1 MITGFTRS
9 FAQRI
14 PNGERREY
22 LKPIMFSGGVGQ
34 LDDRHLHKG
43 QPEKDMLVVKVG
55 GPAYRIGLGGGAASS
70 RMQDASQA
78 ALDFDAVQRGDAEME
93 NKMNRVIRAAIEC
106 RDTNPIVSIHD
117 QGAGGNGNVL
127 KEISAPNGAEIDIR
141 NMVVGD
147 PTMSVKELW
156 GAELQEND
164 AMLIR
169 EKDRAFLEAVGEREN
184 VPVMVMGKITDTGR
198 MVVKDSKTGETA
210 VDLDLELVLGE
221 LPKKT
226 FVDHH
231 VPVVLKPLVLPEQLT
246 VMQAL
251 DRVLRLLSVGSK
263 RFLTSKVDR
272 WMMGLIARQQ
282 CCGPLHLPLSDVA
295 VFAQS
300 PFSTTGC
307 ATAIGEQPVKGLID
321 PAAMG
326 RLTVGEACT
335 NLVWAAIT
343 DIEDVKCSGNWMWAS
358 KLEGEGAAMY
368 DCCEAMGK
376 AMLELDKA
384 ARTRC
389 PWRRRW
395 ARRW

>member
-14 PNGERREY
+14 SNSDILNGDLPNGERREY
-22 LKPIMFSGGVGQ
+22 LKSMLFSGGVGQ

-43 QPEKDMLVVKVG
+43 QLEKDMLVVKVG
-55 GPAYRIGLGGGAASS
+55 GSAYRIGLGGGAASS
-70 RMQDASQA
+70 RMQDAWQA
-78 ALDFDAVQRGDAEME
+78 ALDFEALQRGDAEME
-93 NKMNRVIRAAIEC
+93 NKMNRVIRAAIE
-106 RDTNPIVSIHD
+106 RRGENPIVSIHD

-127 KEISAPNGAEIDIR
+127 KEISVPNGAEIDIR

-156 GAELQEND
+156 GAEFQEND

-231 VPVVLKPLVLPEQLT
+231 VPAVLKPLVLPEQLT

-251 DRVLRLLSVGSK
+251 DRVLCLLSMGSK
-263 RFLTSKVDR
+263 RFLWLLWLVTSKVER
-272 WMMGLIARQQ
+272 WVRGLMVRQQ
-282 CCGPLHLPLSDVA
+282 CC
-295 VFAQS
+295 
-300 PFSTTGC
+300 T
-307 ATAIGEQPVKGLID
+307 
-321 PAAMG
+321 
-326 RLTVGEACT
+326 
-335 NLVWAAIT
+335 
-343 DIEDVKCSGNWMWAS
+343 
-358 KLEGEGAAMY
+358 
-368 DCCEAMGK
+368 
-376 AMLELDKA
+376 
-384 ARTRC
+384 C
-389 PWRRRW
+389 P
-395 ARRW
+395 